1 MYLHVKSK
9 KRLSFELQR
18 GSNIAVA
25 LTWLNNTMTA
35 IDNLCNLIS
44 VKIDV
49 SSAKFRIVYLY

>member
-9 KRLSFELQR
+9 KRLSFELQH

-25 LTWLNNTMTA
+25 LNTTMKA